1 MPNQSSPILYLNTFS
16 SEGEKVLKEARAP
29 GCLPFDLETISNLE
43 WNHDMVPWDNPFAFK
58 NADSFIGGADD
69 YLRLLTAAAP
79 SIRLSITVTDASGEE
94 DSPRSFS
101 RAELK
106 DMVRRWD
113 FSEDEW
119 ACRDLL
125 IAAFPE
131 AVRRWT
137 AEELEDI
144 DIQDFL
150 SEAGEK
156 DPEAAIDMMKLLLD
170 TVGDKLQEREVAYQF
185 WAGTWTAS
193 LRDQF
198 VHGPLLQRLKTDDH
212 LARQIFQCAC
222 WDTGQK
228 MLYEACDW
236 FGEPELKEK
245 LRGLAEENPYFD
257 GFD

>member
-1 MPNQSSPILYLNTFS
+1 MAIRCPHCGSPVMIRGNRWECGWCGDFGAISSLHP
-16 SEGEKVLKEARAP
+16 SETAKLMQAATP
-29 GCLPFDLETISNLE
+29 TIQFT
-43 WNHDMVPWDNPFAFK
+43 V
-58 NADSFIGGADD
+58 
-69 YLRLLTAAAP
+69 
-79 SIRLSITVTDASGEE
+79 TVTDSSDEE
-94 DSPRSFS
+94 APRNFS
-101 RAELK
+101 RSELE

-113 FSEDEW
+113 FAENEW

-131 AVRRWT
+131 AVSRWT
-137 AEELEDI
+137 AEELEGMDTM
-144 DIQDFL
+144 DLL
-150 SEAGEK
+150 SKTGEK

-170 TVGDKLQEREVAYQF
+170 TVRDKLREKEVAYQF
-185 WAGTWTAS
+185 LGWDMDGI

-198 VHGPLLQRLKTDDH
+198 VQGALLQRLKTDDR
-212 LARQIFQCAC
+212 LAEQIFRCAC

-245 LRGLAEENPYFD
+245 LRSLAEKNPYFD

>member
-1 MPNQSSPILYLNTFS
+1 MATIRCPHCGSPVMVRGNRWECGYCGDFGETSSLQP
-16 SEGEKVLKEARAP
+16 SEKAK
-29 GCLPFDLETISNLE
+29 
-43 WNHDMVPWDNPFAFK
+43 
-58 NADSFIGGADD
+58 
-69 YLRLLTAAAP
+69 LLHTAAP
-79 SIRLSITVTDASGEE
+79 SVRLSITVMDASDEE

-101 RAELK
+101 RAELE
-106 DMVRRWD
+106 DMVRMWD

-131 AVRRWT
+131 AVSRWT
-137 AEELEDI
+137 AEELENMDT
-144 DIQDFL
+144 QDLL
-150 SEAGEK
+150 SKTGEK
-156 DPEAAIDMMKLLLD
+156 DQEAAIDMMKLLLD
-170 TVGDKLQEREVAYQF
+170 TVGDKLQDRAVAYQF
-185 WAGTWTAS
+185 LGWDMDGL

-198 VHGPLLQRLKTDDH
+198 VQGPLLQRLKTDDR

-228 MLYEACDW
+228 MLYESCDW

-257 GFD
+257 SFD

>member
-1 MPNQSSPILYLNTFS
+1 M
-16 SEGEKVLKEARAP
+16 LKEARAP

-69 YLRLLTAAAP
+69 YLRLLTAAAS

-125 IAAFPE
+125 IDASPK
-131 AVRRWT
+131 AVSHWT
-137 AEELEDI
+137 AEDLEAMDT
-144 DIQDFL
+144 QDL
-150 SEAGEK
+150 LTNTGEA

-170 TVGDKLQEREVAYQF
+170 TVGDKLQEREVANQF
-185 WAGTWTAS
+185 LGWDMDGL
-193 LRDQF
+193 LREPTVQE
-198 VHGPLLQRLKTDDH
+198 PLLQRLKVDDR

-236 FGEPELKEK
+236 FGEQELKKK
-245 LRGLAEENPYFD
+245 LQELAEENPYFD